1 MIYAM
6 IDRIQILIGFSTE
19 ALQNN
24 IDGFLDSHSYI
35 VIKSCDI
42 KVVKKAGEVFLLA
55 TIVYSI

>member
-1 MIYAM
+1 MIYVM
-6 IDRIQILIGFSTE
+6 IDRIQILIGFNTE

-24 IDGFLDSHSYI
+24 IDDFLDSHSYI

-42 KVVKKAGEVFLLA
+42 QVVKKSGEVFLLA